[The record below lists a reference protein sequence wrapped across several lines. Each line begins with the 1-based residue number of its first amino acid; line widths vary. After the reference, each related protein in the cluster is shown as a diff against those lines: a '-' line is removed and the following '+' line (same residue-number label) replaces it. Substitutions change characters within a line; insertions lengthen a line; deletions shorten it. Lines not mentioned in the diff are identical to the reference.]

1 MRGLPFMV
9 NRSKST
15 LSAIILAVLT
25 LTACQSVTN
34 GRGVSPIEIVTSTMP
49 VASVMLTSSSQE
61 TFQCIKTATLGGG
74 PSAGFPIKVEGQDI
88 LWIGMHGR
96 AIASV
101 YAVDKAGLM
110 TIYVTNLIGIQK
122 EQKRVIGE
130 ECAKNKD
137 WQKPNDFWDFMGM
150 SF

>member
-1 MRGLPFMV
+1 MV
-9 NRSKST
+9 IRKKLAIAIT
-15 LSAIILAVLT
+15 LMTAVF
-25 LTACQSVTN
+25 LTACQSVKN
-34 GRGVSPIEIVTSTMP
+34 GRSVSPIEIIAGPMP
-49 VASVMLTSSSQE
+49 VASVKLTSNSQE

>member
-1 MRGLPFMV
+1 MV
-9 NRSKST
+9 IRKKLAIAIT
-15 LSAIILAVLT
+15 LMTAVF
-25 LTACQSVTN
+25 LTACQSVKN
-34 GRGVSPIEIVTSTMP
+34 GRSVSPIEIIEGTMP
-49 VASVMLTSSSQE
+49 VASVKLTSNSQE

>member
-1 MRGLPFMV
+1 MMV
-9 NRSKST
+9 IRKKLAIAIT
-15 LSAIILAVLT
+15 LMTAVF
-25 LTACQSVTN
+25 LTACQSVKN
-34 GRGVSPIEIVTSTMP
+34 GRSVSPIEIIEGTMP
-49 VASVMLTSSSQE
+49 VASVKLTSNSQE

>member
-1 MRGLPFMV
+1 MV
-9 NRSKST
+9 MVIRKKLAIAIT
-15 LSAIILAVLT
+15 LMTAVF
-25 LTACQSVTN
+25 LTACQSVKN
-34 GRGVSPIEIVTSTMP
+34 GRSVSPIEIIEGTMP
-49 VASVMLTSSSQE
+49 VASVKLTSNSQE

-74 PSAGFPIKVEGQDI
+74 PSAGFPIKVEGLDI

>member
-1 MRGLPFMV
+1 VLVMV
-9 NRSKST
+9 IRKKLAIAIT
-15 LSAIILAVLT
+15 LMTAVF
-25 LTACQSVTN
+25 LTACQSVKN
-34 GRGVSPIEIVTSTMP
+34 GRSVSPIEIIEGTMP
-49 VASVMLTSSSQE
+49 VASVKLTSNSQE